1 MRAYAVSPALR
12 RVAAFS
18 WTRKRDLTCFPGA
31 AHGARHAAA
40 AVGNVEFGGRMD
52 APVGEHAMFGKPRAG
67 ADAASMRPYV
77 SKAPIS
83 AAIPTKGG
91 EA

>member
-18 WTRKRDLTCFPGA
+18 WTRKRGVDVFFGA
-31 AHGARHAAA
+31 AHAVRLAAA
-40 AVGNVEFGGRMD
+40 AIGNVEFGGRMD
-52 APVGEHAMFGKPRAG
+52 ARVGEHAVFGKTRAG

-77 SKAPIS
+77 LKAPIS